1 MSLRSL
7 HPNHVWQIDASR
19 CVLFYL
25 MRASKG
31 DNGLRIMDHT
41 DFYKNKPANV
51 IKVINES
58 LWRYVVT
65 DHTSG
70 WNYSTYVTG
79 GENATNLVDVL
90 IDAMHRREGEAM
102 FGVPLMVMLD
112 PGSANTSA
120 IFKNLCKAL
129 RIHVQINKPKNPRA
143 KGQVEKGQDI
153 TERDFESTLRLL
165 PADKVDS
172 LEKINALV
180 ARWRRYF
187 NGTRIHTRTGRT
199 RDSAWLHITPEQLV
213 TPPAAEL
220 LRSLALSAPESRV
233 VSTHLRISYRGSDY
247 DVSSVPGVCV
257 GEAAGLREPLGP
269 GHRPGRHERRRGPRG
284 LPGRAARHLRP
295 IRNGRRC
302 ARDRGAMPVTP
313 TRPRRPTP
321 RLWN

>member
-1 MSLRSL
+1 M
-7 HPNHVWQIDASR
+7 
-19 CVLFYL
+19 
-25 MRASKG
+25 
-31 DNGLRIMDHT
+31 
-41 DFYKNKPANV
+41 
-51 IKVINES
+51 
-58 LWRYVVT
+58 
-65 DHTSG
+65 
-70 WNYSTYVTG
+70 TG

-187 NGTRIHTRTGRT
+187 NGTRIHTRTG
-199 RDSAWLHITPEQLV
+199 APA
-213 TPPAAEL
+213 TPPGCT
-220 LRSLALSAPESRV
+220 SRP
-233 VSTHLRISYRGSDY
+233 
-247 DVSSVPGVCV
+247 SS
-257 GEAAGLREPLGP
+257 
-269 GHRPGRHERRRGPRG
+269 
-284 LPGRAARHLRP
+284 
-295 IRNGRRC
+295 
-302 ARDRGAMPVTP
+302 
-313 TRPRRPTP
+313 
-321 RLWN
+321 W